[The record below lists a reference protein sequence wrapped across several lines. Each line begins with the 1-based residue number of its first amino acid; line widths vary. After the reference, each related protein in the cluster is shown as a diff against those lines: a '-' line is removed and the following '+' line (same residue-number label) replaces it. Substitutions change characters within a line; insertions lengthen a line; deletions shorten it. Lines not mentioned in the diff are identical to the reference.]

1 MTPRRIVS
9 PFFIGRPEPRLAAE
23 LGPAWAVNAP
33 GLPDAAPLA
42 RMVGL
47 YDPLADQVAAAL
59 GAGEL
64 PVSIA
69 GDCLS
74 ALGAAAGLQRA
85 GVAASLLWF
94 DAHGDFNTHDTSP
107 SGFLG
112 GMPLAMLVG
121 RGEQT
126 LVEGLRLRP
135 LDEAVVLL
143 TDARDLDPGEREAVA
158 AARLRHIARVDDLLI
173 AALPGGPLHV
183 HFDTDVVDPAESP
196 GQNYLAP
203 GGPSA
208 AVLGAVFRSLAA
220 SGRVVAVS
228 VSAWAP
234 DKDVDGR
241 SRRVSLELV
250 ECLLPGGPR

>member
-1 MTPRRIVS
+1 MTPHRIVT
-9 PFFIGRPEPRLAAE
+9 PFFIGREEPRLAQAV
-23 LGPAWAVNAP
+23 GPAWHVNAP
-33 GLPDAAPLA
+33 DLPDALPLA
-42 RMVGL
+42 RMARL
-47 YDPLADQVAAAL
+47 YDRLADSVADEVRS
-59 GAGEL
+59 GQQ
-64 PVSIA
+64 PVSIS

-74 ALGAAAGLQRA
+74 ALGVTAGLQRA
-85 GVAASLLWF
+85 GVAAALLWF
-94 DAHGDFNTHDTSP
+94 DAHGDFNTYETSP

-121 RGEQT
+121 RGDQA

-135 LDEAVVLL
+135 LDEASVLL

-158 AARLRHIARVDDLLI
+158 ASRLRHLPRVESLLSEDLP
-173 AALPGGPLHV
+173 AGPLHV

-208 AVLGAVFRSLAA
+208 ALLAAVFERIART
-220 SGRVVAVS
+220 GRIVAVS

-234 DKDVDGR
+234 DKDADGR

-250 ECLLPGGPR
+250 DCLAPGGAR